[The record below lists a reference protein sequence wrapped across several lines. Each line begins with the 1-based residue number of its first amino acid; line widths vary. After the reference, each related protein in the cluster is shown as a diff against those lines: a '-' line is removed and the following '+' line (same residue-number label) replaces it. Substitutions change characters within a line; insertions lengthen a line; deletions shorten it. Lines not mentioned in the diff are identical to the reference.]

1 MEYLSNIYFLVALTF
16 VVYIGFQYLQRRTRL
31 ALLNPIMFAIIV
43 VIAFLQITGIEYST
57 YSEAGGIIEFW
68 LKPAVVALG
77 VPLYKQLKTIRKQ
90 LTPLLCSQ
98 LAGCIAGILSVVV
111 IADILGATDEV
122 IYSLAAKSVTTPIA
136 MEVTKTLGGIPSL
149 TSAVVIS
156 VGIFGG
162 LTGFRLMKLSHI
174 GSPIAQG
181 LSIGAAAHAVGTSRA
196 MEVSDKYGAFASV
209 GLTINGI
216 FTALLT
222 PSILALLGY

>member
-31 ALLNPIMFAIIV
+31 ALLNPILFAIIV

-136 MEVTKTLGGIPSL
+136 MDVTKTLGGIPSL

>member
-31 ALLNPIMFAIIV
+31 ALLNPILFAIIV

-181 LSIGAAAHAVGTSRA
+181 LSIGTAAHAVGTSLA

>member
-31 ALLNPIMFAIIV
+31 ALLNPILFTIIV